1 MEEVIKKHYTGNAA
15 ELYVTRRQNNPK
27 WQTEQSVVEDFIS
40 ENQDI
45 VTVIDAPLGTN
56 RYGEFLE
63 GQDHI
68 TKVSGYEF
76 ADDMI
81 KEAEKIKSSKL
92 HIHKHDLVNNTITEE
107 ADLSIIMRMLN
118 LFDENN
124 SKHILN
130 NVLCATKKYCI
141 LSLRHWPKKPAL
153 IDGKVWIQNLT
164 TIYDVFLTNNFY
176 VIGKNDVKDKQ
187 RGQYSIFTL
196 RKEE

>member
-15 ELYVTRRQNNPK
+15 ELYVARRQNNPK
-27 WQTEQSVVEDFIS
+27 WQMEQSVVEDFVS
-40 ENQDI
+40 DTQDI
-45 VTVIDAPLGTN
+45 STVIDAPLGTN
-56 RYGEFLE
+56 RYGIFLE

-81 KEAEKIKSSKL
+81 KEAEKIKSTKL
-92 HIHKHDLVNNTITEE
+92 HIHKHDLVNNPITEK

-118 LFDENN
+118 LFPQNRSEQ
-124 SKHILN
+124 ILN
-130 NVLCATKKYCI
+130 NVLCATEKYCI

-164 TIYDVFLTNNFY
+164 EIFDIFLANNFY
-176 VIGKNDVKDKQ
+176 VIGKKDVKDKQ